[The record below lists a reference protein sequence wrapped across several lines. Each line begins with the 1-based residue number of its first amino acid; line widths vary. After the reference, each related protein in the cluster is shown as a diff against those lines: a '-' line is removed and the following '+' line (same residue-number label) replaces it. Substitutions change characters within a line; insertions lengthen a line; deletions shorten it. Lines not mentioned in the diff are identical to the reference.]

1 MKSLWSCK
9 YSIHCTTWLPS
20 LCRSTNTLLP
30 HVGRQARKSDDNDGT
45 SQTPQTNHSLLFSL
59 PPWWSEN
66 FRRMLTSQN
75 WRVSRFLR
83 KKILSGCGG
92 AAEIKLNYLNFSPLL
107 NQHVALPWKIYLPS
121 NLQIEWVSHRAT
133 PWNPRHFYLDKQLD
147 LRRGES
153 EWKHT

>member
-1 MKSLWSCK
+1 MQIFNSLHDLTTLSLSFDKHIIAACREAGEKERRQRWHESDTANKSL
-9 YSIHCTTWLPS
+9 T
-20 LCRSTNTLLP
+20 
-30 HVGRQARKSDDNDGT
+30 AF
-45 SQTPQTNHSLLFSL
+45 FSL

-83 KKILSGCGG
+83 KNILSGCGG
-92 AAEIKLNYLNFSPLL
+92 AAGIELNYLNFSPLL

-133 PWNPRHFYLDKQLD
+133 PWNPWHFYLDKQLD
-147 LRRGES
+147 LRRGDFK
-153 EWKHT
+153 WKDT